1 VSDTQRRFLLRG
13 ELGGQERR
21 VPLATGEVSIGSAP
35 VNDLVL
41 PLRGVSRHHA
51 RLLVDADGADLEDLG
66 SKNGVAVNG
75 RLVQKAR
82 LKAGDE
88 IRLGPVVMRLEQAD
102 PEDVELAIAV
112 QARPRTPS
120 TRSSSEE
127 TTSAVRDLASGA
139 ELALQRVE
147 GFLLRLPASGQA
159 GEALAFL
166 VAEVEAAGACL
177 LEWSAGRDEPAILAA
192 HGRLPELANDPLNE
206 WVRRSTPKQG
216 ETVVSARL
224 EGSPNVAAAVVAGP
238 SIEPLGLVAWGETAH
253 QPEHE
258 ALLRALVLSL
268 HRSLPRGARAGAA
281 TGARREGRL
290 RFPAGYIRGDS
301 PRMTALYREMETL
314 SEGDL
319 PVLILGETGVG
330 KEYLARALHASS
342 RRSGG
347 PFVPLN
353 CAAIPA
359 DLLESELFGIARGIA
374 TGVSE
379 RPGKFQLA
387 SGGTLFLDEI
397 GDMSADLQAKLL
409 RALQEKE
416 VQPVG
421 GAAVAVDLRVVA
433 ATNSDLGER
442 IEAGRFRRDLY
453 YRIAGVTLDVPPL
466 RERKEDIP
474 LLVEGFV
481 RAFSREAGKSV
492 RGLTVK
498 ALRALVAHHWPG
510 NVRELEHEIQRLVHL
525 CPDGQAID
533 SAMLGGAI
541 LKPRRDEPS
550 APPAAEGDA
559 ELGLEGQVD
568 LLEGRLIR
576 RALERAGG
584 NRTQAAK
591 LLGVSRNGLAIKMK
605 RLAIPD

>member
-1 VSDTQRRFLLRG
+1 MSGSERRFLLRG
-13 ELGGQERR
+13 DLAGQERR
-21 VPLATGEVSIGSAP
+21 LPLAAGEVSLGSAP
-35 VNDLVL
+35 ANDVVL
-41 PLRGVSRHHA
+41 AQRGVSRRHA
-51 RLLVDADGADLEDLG
+51 RLQVDGEGADLEDLD
-66 SKNGVAVNG
+66 SKNGVSVNG
-75 RLVQKAR
+75 QLVRKAR

-88 IRLGPVVMRLEQAD
+88 IRLGPVVLRLEQAD
-102 PEDVELAIAV
+102 PDDVELAIAV
-112 QARPRTPS
+112 EPRPQAPLTRPT
-120 TRSSSEE
+120 SEQ
-127 TTSAVRDLASGA
+127 TTSATGALASLE
-139 ELALQRVE
+139 ELALGRVE
-147 GFLLRLPASGQA
+147 GFLLRLPASGLG

-166 VAEVEAAGACL
+166 AAETEAEGACL
-177 LEWSAGRDEPAILAA
+177 LEWTAGNDEPTILAA
-192 HGRLPELANDPLNE
+192 HGRLPELAHDPLND
-206 WVRRSTPKQG
+206 WVRRSIPKQG
-216 ETVVSARL
+216 EAVLSERL
-224 EGSPNVAAAVVAGP
+224 DGSPNVAAAVVAGP
-238 SIEPLGLVAWGETAH
+238 AIDPLALIAWGQTANE
-253 QPEHE
+253 PGLE
-258 ALLRALVLSL
+258 ALLRALVLVL
-268 HRSLPRGARAGAA
+268 HRCVRRSTRASAAAVPRPEDGG
-281 TGARREGRL
+281 L
-290 RFPAGYIRGDS
+290 RFPKGYIRGES
-301 PRMTALYREMETL
+301 SQMAALYRQMETL

-359 DLLESELFGIARGIA
+359 ELLESELFGIAKGVA
-374 TGVSE
+374 TGVIE
-379 RPGKFQLA
+379 RQGKFQLA
-387 SGGTLFLDEI
+387 SGGTIFLDEI

-433 ATNSDLGER
+433 ATNSDLGQR

-453 YRIAGVTLDVPPL
+453 YRIAGFTLDVPPL

-474 LLVEGFV
+474 RLVEGFV
-481 RAFSREAGKSV
+481 RGFSREAGKSV

-510 NVRELEHEIQRLVHL
+510 NVRELEHEVRRLVHL

-533 SAMLGGAI
+533 SAMLASSI
-541 LKPRRDEPS
+541 LDRRHD
-550 APPAAEGDA
+550 APAPLAVAGDA
-559 ELGLEGQVD
+559 ELGIEGQVD
-568 LLEGRLIR
+568 QLEGRLIR
-576 RALERAGG
+576 QALERAGG

-591 LLGVSRNGLAIKMK
+591 LLGISRNGLAIKMK